1 MKCQEKNH
9 TKTKHHHN
17 IMTFTKCKSH
27 YKNNRYKFT
36 FPKKRISG
44 KTHSKNLLVSL
55 ISENKYFLAA
65 NKVIQFKIF
74 NMVRFHKKKIFF
86 KVLKQG

>member
-1 MKCQEKNH
+1 MPGKKNH
-9 TKTKHHHN
+9 TKTKRHHN
-17 IMTFTKCKSH
+17 MMTFTKCKSH

-36 FPKKRISG
+36 FPKKRISR

-74 NMVRFHKKKIFF
+74 NMVRFHKKK
-86 KVLKQG
+86 VLKQG

>member
-1 MKCQEKNH
+1 MPGKKNH
-9 TKTKHHHN
+9 TKTKRHHN
-17 IMTFTKCKSH
+17 MMTFTKCKSH

-36 FPKKRISG
+36 FLKKRISG

-65 NKVIQFKIF
+65 NKVIQFSKFSTWSGFI
-74 NMVRFHKKKIFF
+74 KK

>member
-1 MKCQEKNH
+1 MQEP
-9 TKTKHHHN
+9 
-17 IMTFTKCKSH
+17 FL
-27 YKNNRYKFT
+27 
-36 FPKKRISG
+36 KKRISG

-74 NMVRFHKKKIFF
+74 NMVRFHKKKSF
-86 KVLKQG
+86 KTGLKNIVL

>member
-9 TKTKHHHN
+9 TKTKRHHN
-17 IMTFTKCKSH
+17 MMTFTKCKSH
-27 YKNNRYKFT
+27 YKNN
-36 FPKKRISG
+36 RISG

-74 NMVRFHKKKIFF
+74 NMVRFHNFFF
-86 KVLKQG
+86 KF

>member
-9 TKTKHHHN
+9 TKTKRHHN
-17 IMTFTKCKSH
+17 MMTFTKCKSH

-74 NMVRFHKKKIFF
+74 NMVRFHKKK
-86 KVLKQG
+86 VLKQG

>member
-1 MKCQEKNH
+1 
-9 TKTKHHHN
+9 
-17 IMTFTKCKSH
+17 MTFTKCKSH

-36 FPKKRISG
+36 FLKKRISG

-74 NMVRFHKKKIFF
+74 NMVRFHKKKSF
-86 KVLKQG
+86 KTGLKNILL